1 MYFAI
6 LWKHTH
12 ISMEELRYLQ
22 PTSFRTY
29 NEQIVFFDTEYP
41 QRIEQLAGIVKRW
54 TILNYN
60 ELKPELENC
69 PIIGV
74 HDAKHGQQLKKHF
87 GIKRF
92 KLLDLLRSDR
102 EIKKKGKEI
111 LVFQTKEGQSY
122 GLVTGYQ
129 NIKRYE
135 VIDFG
140 KPARS
145 MKVGMMPAKLTH
157 IMINIWLTYTAIDTM
172 SNIYDP
178 FCGLGTTVLMANAL
192 GYHAIGSDIQ
202 PEHAQ
207 KNINR
212 RKKQGHCEDK
222 HSEDAAIQNNINKLA
237 TCNLQLCTKK
247 NMYIFQHD
255 VTKPFTEPKLQNA
268 PLIVTEWRLGPMVT
282 QKTDSTQIAE
292 YSRQVEELYSAFL
305 TSIHA
310 YYQKTQLPTIVI
322 TIPYYIKQENIIAE
336 YMDKQATKL
345 WRESKI
351 IKEIYSRPKQYVGR
365 QIMILTAKT

>member
-1 MYFAI
+1 
-6 LWKHTH
+6 
-12 ISMEELRYLQ
+12 MEELRYLQ
-22 PTSFRTY
+22 PSNFRTY

-41 QRIEQLAGIVKRW
+41 QRIDQLAGIVKRW

-69 PIIGV
+69 SIIGV

-87 GIKRF
+87 AIKRF
-92 KLLDLLRSDR
+92 KLLELLRTDR
-102 EIKKKGKEI
+102 EIKEKGKEI
-111 LVFQTKEGQSY
+111 LLFQTKEGQNY
-122 GLVTGYQ
+122 GVVTGYQ

-135 VIDFG
+135 VIDFD

-202 PEHAQ
+202 HEHAQ
-207 KNINR
+207 KNISR
-212 RKKQGHCEDK
+212 WKKQD
-222 HSEDAAIQNNINKLA
+222 LA
-237 TCNLQLCTKK
+237 TSYNT
-247 NMYIFQHD
+247 YIFQHD
-255 VTKPFTEPKLQNA
+255 VTKSFTEPKLHNA

-282 QKTDSTQIAE
+282 HKTDSTQIIQ
-292 YSRQVEELYSAFL
+292 YSKQVEELYRAFL
-305 TSIHA
+305 TNIHA
-310 YYQKTQLPTIVI
+310 YYKNKYLPTIVI

-336 YMDKQATKL
+336 QMDKQATKL
-345 WRESKI
+345 WRETKI
-351 IKEIYSRPKQYVGR
+351 IKEIYSRPKQHVGR
-365 QIMILTAKT
+365 QIMILTATK